1 MERRELIKLITILTG
16 GAVVGMDVFLS
27 GCTNASTNTIVFNA
41 DTIALL
47 DEIGETILP
56 KTATPGAKDAQ
67 IGKFMQTIVADCY
80 FPADQEIF
88 TNGIETLKKEC
99 TKKYNK
105 DFLACNMQERT
116 TLVKQFDE
124 EAKQYNIKKYAAD
137 AEITEKTKGTKE
149 YKREA
154 IPNHWF
160 SLVKQLTMWG
170 FFTSEVGASQALRY
184 IPVPGRY
191 DGCVDYKKGDR
202 AIFPSY

>member
-1 MERRELIKLITILTG
+1 MIGMLTG
-16 GAVVGMDVFLS
+16 ATVVGFDIFLTGCKNTTGNNLVFS
-27 GCTNASTNTIVFNA
+27 K

-88 TNGIETLKKEC
+88 TNGIEILKKEC
-99 TKKYNK
+99 EKNYSK
-105 DFLACNMQERT
+105 DFLTCNMQERT
-116 TLVKQFDE
+116 TLVKQFDD

-149 YKREA
+149 YKREGM
-154 IPNHWF
+154 PNHWF